1 MLQDYLYN
9 HHDYNNDD
17 EEDDG
22 VDDDDEDDGVDDND
36 EDDGVDDD
44 DDDPNIEG
52 LRHQADGGVGRAME
66 PWDPWPGFD
75 RYQFHPRLYLLS
87 SR

>member
-9 HHDYNNDD
+9 HHDHNNDD

-22 VDDDDEDDGVDDND
+22 VDDDDDDDD
-36 EDDGVDDD
+36 EEEDDD

-87 SR
+87 S